1 MTMRSDSL
9 IVQRPL
15 MQTKFLPVVAL
26 LLAAGLPA
34 FAKSARTIHPELVGV
49 RTVALNFSPDNL
61 PDLDADALERDIRNA
76 LEKAKITV
84 QETAPLTLFVRVT
97 YQRLP
102 ACPEFVAFRTYL
114 ALSEGVMVHRG
125 NRTETVYVDTWH
137 ESQDFVERTSKAGRA
152 AQQSVLGLLRYF
164 LDEAQY
170 TAEVMREQ
178 ARQTSPK
185 QTP

>member
-76 LEKAKITV
+76 
-84 QETAPLTLFVRVT
+84 LTLFVRVT